1 MKFSRFVSIG
11 LRRKGS
17 YDPDIIIM
25 LGIGAYIWNL
35 GYGNVGALIT
45 ILPATLFVVGGLIV
59 IAVGVKKI
67 SKAENKGNEA
77 ESTKAQATTQKNTVD
92 QIREYK
98 KLADEGII
106 TEAEFEEKKKQ
117 LLNVDNE

>member
-1 MKFSRFVSIG
+1 MASI
-11 LRRKGS
+11 
-17 YDPDIIIM
+17 IIGVIM

-35 GYGNVGALIT
+35 GYGNIGALIT

-59 IAVGVKKI
+59 IAFGLKKV
-67 SKAENKGNEA
+67 SSADKKEKEKETENAEKHSSVENNI
-77 ESTKAQATTQKNTVD
+77 VD

-106 TEAEFEEKKKQ
+106 TETEFEEKKKQ
-117 LLNVDNE
+117 LLNTNAL

>member
-1 MKFSRFVSIG
+1 MATIIIG
-11 LRRKGS
+11 
-17 YDPDIIIM
+17 IIM

-77 ESTKAQATTQKNTVD
+77 ESTKAQATTEKNTVD

-117 LLNVDNE
+117 LLNVNNE

>member
-98 KLADEGII
+98 KLADEGMSV
-106 TEAEFEEKKKQ
+106 
-117 LLNVDNE
+117 L